1 MAKVVQIEEA
11 AARFCAQANCP
22 NPYLALTSLT
32 GPDEAWWI
40 NGFDSIETLERVR
53 QEYAS
58 NARIAQ
64 QLGAVAEQKADLVFP
79 SVNLL
84 ARFHPEMS
92 SYTTQIAPRLFL
104 ISVVEVRPG
113 HVAAFRDIRTRLK
126 QVLERAG
133 RPQWVYQVT
142 SGTKDV
148 TFLIITPAH
157 TMQEIQT
164 TPQQP
169 DDAGN
174 DTIVSSETR
183 LYAVSPS
190 MSMPAQSWVEADPD
204 FWKRP

>member
-40 NGFDSIETLERVR
+40 NGFDSVDTMEKVR
-53 QEYAS
+53 QSYAS
-58 NARIAQ
+58 NTEITQR
-64 QLGAVAEQKADLVFP
+64 LNDVAEQKADLVFP
-79 SVNLL
+79 SVNLV

-104 ISVVEVRPG
+104 ISVVQVRPG
-113 HVAAFRDIRTRLK
+113 HVAAFRDIRTRVK
-126 QVLERAG
+126 AILEHAG

-148 TFLIITPAH
+148 TFLVMTPAH

-164 TPQQP
+164 TPQP

-174 DTIVSSETR
+174 DIIVSSETR
-183 LYAVSPS
+183 LYAVSPT
-190 MSMPAQSWVEADPD
+190 MSMPSEAWKEADPD